1 MRHGRHLGGNPRTAS
16 ASRHPQKSARAAA
29 RHSHRE
35 ERSMRKLFPAL
46 ALVSMVALGAAQPAG
61 ADPPFYKQR
70 NLISDDTTLIPA
82 EHRDGLLLNA
92 WGLAASATS
101 PWWIANNGSDSSIL
115 FNVTTGAIQSL
126 VVAIPDGAPTG
137 LVFNNSGGGFVVTSG
152 ASSAPAVFIFS
163 SEAGVISGWNPN
175 VPPPVPSTQAQVGA
189 TVADAIYK
197 GLAIAGTGSDA
208 RLYATNFHAGTVDV
222 FDNTYTLLSLPGAFV
237 DPNLP
242 VGYAPFGIQNINGT
256 LYVTYALQDDDAE
269 DDVAGPGNGFVDAY
283 DTSGKLLR
291 RVASRGSLNSPWGLA
306 LAPADFGAFSNK
318 LLVGNFGDG
327 RINAYDLSASTSTGE
342 AVAVGPLHSAKG
354 PPVEIEG
361 LWALQFGN
369 GAGAGP
375 KNTLFFTSG
384 PFDEKHGLFGSLEPT
399 GPPGHNK

>member
-1 MRHGRHLGGNPRTAS
+1 
-16 ASRHPQKSARAAA
+16 
-29 RHSHRE
+29 
-35 ERSMRKLFPAL
+35 MRKLFPAL

-175 VPPPVPSTQAQVGA
+175 VPPPAPSTQAQVGA

-197 GLAIAGTGSDA
+197 GLAIAGTGADA
-208 RLYATNFHAGTVDV
+208 RLYATNFHAGTVDI
-222 FDNTYTLLSLPGAFV
+222 FDNAYTLLALPGAFV

-283 DTSGKLLR
+283 DTAGKLLR

-327 RINAYDLSASTSTGE
+327 RINAYDLSESTSTGE

-384 PFDEKHGLFGSLEPT
+384 PFDEKHGLFGLLEQT
-399 GPPGHNK
+399 GPPGDNK

>member
-1 MRHGRHLGGNPRTAS
+1 MRRLIPAVLLLAAITFGAAQTAS
-16 ASRHPQKSARAAA
+16 AA
-29 RHSHRE
+29 
-35 ERSMRKLFPAL
+35 
-46 ALVSMVALGAAQPAG
+46 
-61 ADPPFYKQR
+61 PPFYKQR

-82 EHRDGLLLNA
+82 EHPDGLLRNA
-92 WGLAASATS
+92 WGLVANATS

-115 FNVTTGAIQSL
+115 FDASKNAIQSL

-137 LVFNNSGGGFVVTSG
+137 LVFNSSGGQFVVSNG
-152 ASSAPAVFIFS
+152 AASAPAVFLFS
-163 SEAGVISGWNPN
+163 SEAGVISGWNPG
-175 VPPPVPSTQAQVGA
+175 VPPPPPSTAAQVGV
-189 TVADAIYK
+189 TVPDAIYK
-197 GLAIAGTGSDA
+197 GLAIAGTGVDA

-222 FDNTYTLLSLPGAFV
+222 FDGTFTLLALPGAFV

-242 VGYAPFGIQNINGT
+242 AGYAPFGIQNINGT

-269 DDVAGPGNGFVDAY
+269 DDVAGPGHGYVDAY
-283 DTSGKLLR
+283 DTAGNLLR
-291 RVASRGSLNSPWGLA
+291 RVASGGALDSPWGLA
-306 LAPADFGAFSNK
+306 LAPADFGAFSNM

-327 RINAYDLSASTSTGE
+327 RINAYDLGVATRTGE
-342 AVAVGPLHSAKG
+342 ALAVGPLHSAKG
-354 PPVEIEG
+354 PPLQIDG

-384 PFDEKHGLFGSLEPT
+384 PFDEAHGLFGSLEPT

>member
-1 MRHGRHLGGNPRTAS
+1 
-16 ASRHPQKSARAAA
+16 
-29 RHSHRE
+29 
-35 ERSMRKLFPAL
+35 
-46 ALVSMVALGAAQPAG
+46 
-61 ADPPFYKQR
+61 
-70 NLISDDTTLIPA
+70 
-82 EHRDGLLLNA
+82 
-92 WGLAASATS
+92 
-101 PWWIANNGSDSSIL
+101 
-115 FNVTTGAIQSL
+115 
-126 VVAIPDGAPTG
+126 
-137 LVFNNSGGGFVVTSG
+137 VFNNSGGGFAVTSG

-175 VPPPVPSTQAQVGA
+175 VPPPAPSTQAQVGA

-197 GLAIAGTGSDA
+197 GLAIAGTGADA

-283 DTSGKLLR
+283 DTAGKLLR

-327 RINAYDLSASTSTGE
+327 RINAYDLSESTSTGE

-354 PPVEIEG
+354 PPIEIEG

-384 PFDEKHGLFGSLEPT
+384 PFDEAHGLFGSLEPT

>member
-1 MRHGRHLGGNPRTAS
+1 
-16 ASRHPQKSARAAA
+16 
-29 RHSHRE
+29 
-35 ERSMRKLFPAL
+35 MRKLFPAL

-137 LVFNNSGGGFVVTSG
+137 LVFNNSGGGFVVTSA

-175 VPPPVPSTQAQVGA
+175 VPPPAPSTQAQVGA

-197 GLAIAGTGSDA
+197 GLAIAGTGADA

-222 FDNTYTLLSLPGAFV
+222 FDNTYTLLALPGAFV

-283 DTSGKLLR
+283 DTAGKLLR

-318 LLVGNFGDG
+318 LLVGNFGNG
-327 RINAYDLSASTSTGE
+327 RINAYDLSENTSTGE

-384 PFDEKHGLFGSLEPT
+384 PFDEAHGLFGSLEPT

>member
-1 MRHGRHLGGNPRTAS
+1 
-16 ASRHPQKSARAAA
+16 
-29 RHSHRE
+29 
-35 ERSMRKLFPAL
+35 MRKLFPAL

-82 EHRDGLLLNA
+82 EHPDGLLLNA

-115 FNVTTGAIQSL
+115 FNATTGAIQSL

-175 VPPPVPSTQAQVGA
+175 VPPPAPSTQAQVGA

-197 GLAIAGTGSDA
+197 GLAIAGTGADA

>member
-1 MRHGRHLGGNPRTAS
+1 
-16 ASRHPQKSARAAA
+16 
-29 RHSHRE
+29 
-35 ERSMRKLFPAL
+35 MRKLFPAL

-175 VPPPVPSTQAQVGA
+175 VPPPAPSTQAQVGA

-197 GLAIAGTGSDA
+197 GLAIAGTGADA
-208 RLYATNFHAGTVDV
+208 RLYATNFHAGTVDI
-222 FDNTYTLLSLPGAFV
+222 FDNAYTLLALPGAFV

-269 DDVAGPGNGFVDAY
+269 DDVAGPGNGFVDAF
-283 DTSGKLLR
+283 DTAGKLLR

-327 RINAYDLSASTSTGE
+327 RINAYDLSESTSTGE

-354 PPVEIEG
+354 PPIEIEG

-384 PFDEKHGLFGSLEPT
+384 PFDEAHGLFGSLEPT